1 MAVWV
6 KVRIINTIQ
15 NKIILIIF
23 LEKGVNS
30 AVGAIFVEKMRCAI
44 AKFDTFLYLCIGRI
58 SGSLVMDKRGNILVE
73 EFVHYIRSERRYS
86 ELTVRNY
93 QHDLMLFVEWC
104 ASVAGCAP
112 EEFDLATITRENI
125 SDWIIHRMDS
135 AKIGA
140 SSMNRELSSLRSF
153 YKFLRK
159 RGIISKNI
167 FSHITTLRSAR
178 KLPTFVPET
187 RMATLLDNIR
197 TKSDNADFREQ
208 RDALIIS
215 LFYGCGI
222 RLAEL
227 MGITIGD
234 FSNDFA
240 ELRIRG
246 KGDKDRILPVL
257 PELRQRVRD
266 YVEMLGTLGI
276 ATEVRSPL
284 ITNERGVHLSRS
296 SIQRIVK
303 RELVSAE
310 VQGKKSPHVL
320 RHTFATHLL
329 NRDADMRDIQELM
342 GHASLKTTQCYTH
355 NTIAQLQ
362 AVYEKAHPHA
372 QEEP

>member
-1 MAVWV
+1 
-6 KVRIINTIQ
+6 
-15 NKIILIIF
+15 
-23 LEKGVNS
+23 
-30 AVGAIFVEKMRCAI
+30 
-44 AKFDTFLYLCIGRI
+44 
-58 SGSLVMDKRGNILVE
+58 
-73 EFVHYIRSERRYS
+73 
-86 ELTVRNY
+86 
-93 QHDLMLFVEWC
+93 
-104 ASVAGCAP
+104 
-112 EEFDLATITRENI
+112 
-125 SDWIIHRMDS
+125 
-135 AKIGA
+135 
-140 SSMNRELSSLRSF
+140 MNRELSSLRSF

-257 PELRQRVRD
+257 PELRQRVCD